1 MRAGGRGEKIFLKD
15 LFSYLHPFRTNQVTA
30 RWKKQ
35 AADYVFFH
43 EQGWGF
49 FPSFF
54 LVLSLQRLLSAQF
67 WCVCVCCV
75 LGTFLPTDP
84 PPPDNSKGGARNIG
98 DGSIRPLPDSHVRLR
113 VEEKNQPDIKNAN
126 GPEGGGRQQGDWP
139 SEKWALCLCLFR
151 QSSQFLYQLLRDRRW
166 LAWLLFWLTVIN

>member
-1 MRAGGRGEKIFLKD
+1 MYFFMNRVG
-15 LFSYLHPFRTNQVTA
+15 
-30 RWKKQ
+30 
-35 AADYVFFH
+35 VFFH
-43 EQGWGF
+43 L
-49 FPSFF
+49 SFLSF
-54 LVLSLQRLLSAQF
+54 LCKGYYLLSSGV
-67 WCVCVCCV
+67 CVCVCCV

-166 LAWLLFWLTVIN
+166 LAWLLFWLTVINKN

>member
-1 MRAGGRGEKIFLKD
+1 MRCSAVRAGGRGEKIFLKD

-67 WCVCVCCV
+67 WCVCVCV
-75 LGTFLPTDP
+75 LCAGHFSSNWPSP
-84 PPPDNSKGGARNIG
+84 PWQQQGGGKEYRRWKHKTASGFACKVKGGG
-98 DGSIRPLPDSHVRLR
+98 
-113 VEEKNQPDIKNAN
+113 EEPAWYKECQ
-126 GPEGGGRQQGDWP
+126 WP
-139 SEKWALCLCLFR
+139 
-151 QSSQFLYQLLRDRRW
+151 RRRRKTTGW
-166 LAWLLFWLTVIN
+166 LAFWKMGIMFMSIPPK